1 MFQQVCEYIHNYF
14 IEEEIDGKFSIA
26 DGMISLP
33 LLNGQRFLIKG
44 SVLNDGLY
52 TYHDDRIMNDD
63 DTEAV
68 GLQDETFAGTICAL
82 AVPPAVIALSAE
94 IGLSVD
100 VALGPFAAFEKHRL
114 DASTRQHLGG
124 ASAAGAGTDHDGICR
139 LADHRWFSFPGMLR
153 PVTVESPHRR

>member
-94 IGLSVD
+94 IKAWVDAYGKAVDSPYTSESVLG
-100 VALGPFAAFEKHRL
+100 VYSYTKALVQAARYRGRMCSKTVL
-114 DASTRQHLGG
+114 IGG
-124 ASAAGAGTDHDGICR
+124 GR
-139 LADHRWFSFPGMLR
+139 
-153 PVTVESPHRR
+153 